1 LTGIGAAVVV
11 LGVLIFAHELGH
23 FIVAKLSGVGVL
35 KFSLGF
41 GRKIV
46 GWKYGETEYM
56 ISVFPLGGYV
66 KMVGEDTD
74 EELLPEDKKRA
85 FNYMPLWK
93 RALIVFAGPFFNILL
108 ALMLLYIL
116 FLTGFPTAVAKVTD
130 VAPGSAGELAGFK
143 VGDVITYVDNVD
155 IDIWEQV
162 KDYAKEH
169 PGKEMTFRIDRDG
182 KDLKFKVTPVNGDLG
197 LRGSVIIGAVVA
209 GSPADKAGIR
219 TKDRIAAVDGKPV
232 GTWAEMSEFVKTNPG
247 KTLEFIID
255 REGRLIRTE
264 VTPKLSEA
272 KPHEKQVGMIG
283 VQMGAESVKKRYGPI
298 ESIGMSLD
306 RTLFMTGMTV
316 EFVGRLI
323 GGKED
328 ASQIG
333 GPVAIVQLS
342 GRQARQGV
350 QDFIIFMALLS
361 INLGVINLF
370 PIPILDGGHLMMF
383 AVEGVIRKPLSMRQR
398 EILQQIGMFL
408 LISLMIFVFYNDI
421 MRLLGFTPTWK

>member
-1 LTGIGAAVVV
+1 
-11 LGVLIFAHELGH
+11 
-23 FIVAKLSGVGVL
+23 
-35 KFSLGF
+35 
-41 GRKIV
+41 
-46 GWKYGETEYM
+46 
-56 ISVFPLGGYV
+56 
-66 KMVGEDTD
+66 
-74 EELLPEDKKRA
+74 
-85 FNYMPLWK
+85 
-93 RALIVFAGPFFNILL
+93 
-108 ALMLLYIL
+108 
-116 FLTGFPTAVAKVTD
+116 
-130 VAPGSAGELAGFK
+130 
-143 VGDVITYVDNVD
+143 
-155 IDIWEQV
+155 
-162 KDYAKEH
+162 
-169 PGKEMTFRIDRDG
+169 
-182 KDLKFKVTPVNGDLG
+182 
-197 LRGSVIIGAVVA
+197 
-209 GSPADKAGIR
+209 
-219 TKDRIAAVDGKPV
+219 
-232 GTWAEMSEFVKTNPG
+232 
-247 KTLEFIID
+247 
-255 REGRLIRTE
+255 
-264 VTPKLSEA
+264 
-272 KPHEKQVGMIG
+272 
-283 VQMGAESVKKRYGPI
+283 
-298 ESIGMSLD
+298 MSLD